1 MNTTR
6 RDFLIS
12 SGVFTTALMSG
23 LDFSAFAA
31 DGQNTLRIALGRQTG
46 NLDPTVY
53 KAIWAVQSMIFE
65 PLVRY
70 GEGGK
75 LEPALAASWTVSED
89 GKTLT
94 FKLREGVTFSD
105 GTPWNAEALKW
116 NLDRWI
122 GKTDHSW
129 LLVSAAYDH
138 LEVLGPYEVA
148 LHLKNAVPSA
158 LAELTTVRPV
168 RFQSPKGVA
177 ADGTFKEPIG
187 TGPWKVTRN
196 DAERTELARN
206 DTYWGDKPAFEAV
219 SLIVIPNARSRVDA
233 LRSGQIDITGGVF
246 VAALSPQDAT
256 TIKAAG
262 LEVETT
268 TGTDTLVLGFN
279 PERSILQD
287 ARVREAISLCLDR
300 TAVCERLLKGFAT
313 PTMNLFPAV
322 IPDAGR
328 RVPVAKRDVARA
340 KALLEEAGWMGSGVR
355 SKDGKPL
362 KLELVISEDA
372 VAGSRALGEVIQS
385 FVRDAGI
392 DLSLRLVDH
401 VSRHDDIPQLKYD
414 LALFITAGAPYDPH
428 SSLTTYFLSTYRTGT
443 DGKMFMDAAA
453 LDPLVNAALSAPDA
467 TRAAAY
473 QAFYDW
479 LDKNHAIAPIYHA
492 SRIWAHGKRVSNFTI
507 PATEYEMPHEGIKL
521 VAG

>member
-6 RDFLIS
+6 RTFLIS
-12 SGVFTTALMSG
+12 SGLLTTALVSG
-23 LDFSAFAA
+23 IELPAFAA
-31 DGQNTLRIALGRQTG
+31 GDATTLRIALNRQTG

-70 GEGGK
+70 GQGGK
-75 LEPALAASWTVSED
+75 LEPALATSWSVSED
-89 GKTLT
+89 GKALA

-122 GKTDHSW
+122 GKEDHSW
-129 LLVSAAYDH
+129 LLVSAAYDR
-138 LEVLGPYEVA
+138 LQIVGPYEVV
-148 LHLKNAVPSA
+148 LHLKNPVPSA

-168 RFQSPKGVA
+168 RFLSPKAVA
-177 ADGTFKEPIG
+177 ADGTFKEAVG
-187 TGPWKVTRN
+187 TGPWKVVRN
-196 DAERTELARN
+196 DAERTELVRN
-206 DTYWGDKPAFEAV
+206 DGYWGEKPAFEAV
-219 SLIVIPNARSRVDA
+219 SLVVIPNARSRVDA
-233 LRSGQIDITGGVF
+233 LRAGQIDITGGVF
-246 VAALSPQDAT
+246 VAALSPQDART
-256 TIKAAG
+256 LEASG
-262 LEVETT
+262 LAVETA

-279 PERSILQD
+279 PERPILQD
-287 ARVREAISLCLDR
+287 PRVREAVSLCLDR
-300 TAVCERLLKGFAT
+300 AAICEKLLKGFAT
-313 PTMNLFPAV
+313 PTMNLFPSV
-322 IPDAGR
+322 IPDSGR
-328 RVPVAKRDVARA
+328 RLPVPKRDVARA
-340 KALLEEAGWMGSGVR
+340 KALLEEAGWKGAGVR
-355 SKDGKPL
+355 SKDGTPL

-372 VAGSRALGEVIQS
+372 VAGSRALGEVIQN
-385 FVRDAGI
+385 FVREAGI
-392 DLSLRLVDH
+392 DVDLRLVDH

-443 DGKMFMDAAA
+443 DGKMFMDAAK
-453 LDPLVNAALSAPDA
+453 LDPLVNAALTATEG

-479 LDKNHAIAPIYHA
+479 LEQNHAIAPIYHA
-492 SRIWAHGKRVSNFTI
+492 TRLWAHGKRVSNFSI